1 MLHVFAIFSRCAANK
16 RLYQGD
22 CKDIDMVLII
32 KVNLEDFRI
41 CNRSQEY

>member
-1 MLHVFAIFSRCAANK
+1 MNK
-16 RLYQGD
+16 RLCQED

-41 CNRSQEY
+41 ITDLMEILNAKNNT